1 MSPTYK
7 YLLIASLIILSNS
20 EIEYGTCTDDKRKIK
35 LEDGTIKTFDCL
47 KCDSG
52 FYTQYEDDQ
61 LKCIKCPENSDN
73 YGNDILID
81 TFTEKILSR
90 YSFEFN
96 TECDNEDKLLC
107 PIWEKNIFS
116 LKLKNIKDNINSKS
130 LLRLNK
136 YYVEDGEFIIKYI
149 NF

>member
-20 EIEYGTCTDDKRKIK
+20 EIEYGTCTDDKRTIK
-35 LEDGTIKTFDCL
+35 FEDGTIKTFDCL

-52 FYTQYEDDQ
+52 FYTKYEDNE

-81 TFTEKILSR
+81 IFTEKIFL
-90 YSFEFN
+90 N
-96 TECDNEDKLLC
+96 LIQNV
-107 PIWEKNIFS
+107 IMM
-116 LKLKNIKDNINSKS
+116 IN
-130 LLRLNK
+130 
-136 YYVEDGEFIIKYI
+136 YYVQFGKKIYFL
-149 NF
+149 